1 MDYDVKFVE
10 YKGGNIKVSYTV
22 TPLNSHE
29 EASIISRI
37 DKPHEDFMRAWMELP
52 EIARRLLEFPLA
64 NEDGEELGIMVTKV
78 NFLTSKNFGRGM
90 QLVALLLGFKN
101 CKQPLQVVT
110 QKFYENAVDHSK
122 RYTDEPFPLQQLMPQ
137 VAAVMQ
143 MLKKEAFDYAYH
155 CKREQP
161 TIDEAQ
167 DAYKN
172 GGYPDEEE

>member
-101 CKQPLQVVT
+101 CKQPLQVV
-110 QKFYENAVDHSK
+110 N
-122 RYTDEPFPLQQLMPQ
+122 EPFPLQQLTPRE
-137 VAAVMQ
+137 ADVMF
-143 MLKKEAFDYAYH
+143 LIKKEAFDYAYH

-167 DAYKN
+167 DAYEN

>member
-1 MDYDVKFVE
+1 M
-10 YKGGNIKVSYTV
+10 
-22 TPLNSHE
+22 
-29 EASIISRI
+29 
-37 DKPHEDFMRAWMELP
+37 
-52 EIARRLLEFPLA
+52 EFPLA

-122 RYTDEPFPLQQLMPQ
+122 RYTDEPFPLQQLTPRE
-137 VAAVMQ
+137 ADVMF
-143 MLKKEAFDYAYH
+143 LIKKEAFDYAYH

-167 DAYKN
+167 NAYEN

>member
-1 MDYDVKFVE
+1 
-10 YKGGNIKVSYTV
+10 
-22 TPLNSHE
+22 
-29 EASIISRI
+29 
-37 DKPHEDFMRAWMELP
+37 
-52 EIARRLLEFPLA
+52 LEFPLA

-122 RYTDEPFPLQQLMPQ
+122 RYTDEPFPLQQLTPQ
-137 VAAVMQ
+137 EADIMLL
-143 MLKKEAFDYAYH
+143 LKKEAFDYAYH

-167 DAYKN
+167 DAYEN

>member
-1 MDYDVKFVE
+1 
-10 YKGGNIKVSYTV
+10 
-22 TPLNSHE
+22 
-29 EASIISRI
+29 
-37 DKPHEDFMRAWMELP
+37 
-52 EIARRLLEFPLA
+52 LEFPLA

-90 QLVALLLGFKN
+90 QLVALLLVFKN

-137 VAAVMQ
+137 EAAVMQ